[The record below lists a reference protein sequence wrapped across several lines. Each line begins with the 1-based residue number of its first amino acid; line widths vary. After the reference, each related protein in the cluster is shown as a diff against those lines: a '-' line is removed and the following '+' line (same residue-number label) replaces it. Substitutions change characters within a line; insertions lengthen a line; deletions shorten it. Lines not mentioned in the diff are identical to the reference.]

1 MEIIL
6 YAGLC
11 GDGPSSGS
19 LVEEEEESVEE
30 RNRVLGETLSDLL
43 AQGKLGAALAL
54 LDGLHP
60 ADAAEVLESVPYE
73 ERMRIFKI
81 WDAEESSEALLE
93 MSEDGQVEVV
103 QGLARTLATR
113 IIAEMPPDD
122 AVDLLSNL
130 PREVAESILS
140 GLSPAKAGELRR
152 LSAHG
157 ENTAGGLMTPEAVRL
172 SEDITV
178 EEVLERLRETPP
190 NIEMIY
196 YVYFHDRNERLTGVS
211 SLRELIVADP
221 GRKASEI
228 MHRDL
233 ITVRPEEDQERVA
246 YLIDRYDLLAVPVVD
261 DEGRLLGIVTVDD
274 VMDVIEEEAKEDI
287 YSLAGTWEAEEG
299 SERHPFL
306 RSFLGRLPWVLMA
319 LVLELLLVGGILRA
333 FASLMEEHLA
343 LVFFI
348 PAILSMGGA
357 VSLQSA
363 ASMSMVVAGEASRR
377 GYLRSVGRETG
388 MGLLLALFSGLV
400 ISLVAWAMHQNTRI
414 GAVVGAAMACT
425 VVFAALAGSLLPLI
439 LKRMG
444 RDPSKASEPFLAT
457 VMDILS
463 VTLYFLVGVALI

>member
-1 MEIIL
+1 M
-6 YAGLC
+6 
-11 GDGPSSGS
+11 
-19 LVEEEEESVEE
+19 EE

-60 ADAAEVLESVPYE
+60 ADAAEVLESVPLE
-73 ERMRIFKI
+73 ERLRIFKV
-81 WDAEESSEALLE
+81 WDAEDSSEALLE

-103 QGLARTLATR
+103 QGLARNLATR
-113 IIAEMPPDD
+113 IIAQMPPDD
-122 AVDLLSNL
+122 AVDLLADL
-130 PREVAESILS
+130 PPEVAESILS

-172 SEDITV
+172 SEDLTV

-190 NIEMIY
+190 SIEMIY
-196 YVYFHDRNERLTGVS
+196 YVYFHDRNQRLTGVS
-211 SLRELIVADP
+211 SLRELIVAEP
-221 GRKASEI
+221 GKRASEI

-233 ITVRPEEDQERVA
+233 ITVGPEEDQEKVA

-261 DEGRLLGIVTVDD
+261 KEGRLLGIVTVDD

-306 RSFLGRLPWVLMA
+306 RSFLGRIPWILIA

-333 FASLMEEHLA
+333 FSGLMEEHLA

-363 ASMSMVVAGEASRR
+363 ASMSVVVAGEVGGGS
-377 GYLRSVGRETG
+377 YLRDVGRETSL
-388 MGLLLALFSGLV
+388 GLLLALMSGLA
-400 ISLVAWAMHQNTRI
+400 ISLVAWALHQNTRL
-414 GAVVGAAMACT
+414 GVVVGTAMACT

-439 LKRMG
+439 LRSLG

-457 VMDILS
+457 IMDILS
-463 VTLYFLVGVALI
+463 LGLYFLVGMALI